1 MDRITFVRGKVIEA
15 LNGYKFNGVD
25 VPIFDE
31 RVIIDPQKP
40 LPVISGAQTY
50 IMLQDQQMIYNAVQT
65 YCNPRFN
72 ISLTIKIITIFT
84 KQGAKKLSEDI
95 GDEIVNLLR
104 TDRDGSKLDGI
115 DRIELVTSRSVNEIT
130 TERTAFSK
138 IFILNF
144 IKNG

>member
-1 MDRITFVRGKVIEA
+1 MDRITFARGKVIQA
-15 LNGYKFNGVD
+15 LSGYKFNGVAIP
-25 VPIFDE
+25 VFDE
-31 RVIIDPQKP
+31 VVNPSTT

-95 GDEIVNLLR
+95 GDEIINLLR
-104 TDRDGSKLDGI
+104 TDRNGSKLDGI
-115 DRIELVTSRSVNEIT
+115 DKIELVTSRSVNEIT

>member
-15 LNGYKFNGVD
+15 LSGYKFNGVAIP
-25 VPIFDE
+25 VFDE
-31 RVIIDPQKP
+31 VVNPSTT
-40 LPVISGAQTY
+40 LPVINGAQTY

-72 ISLTIKIITIFT
+72 ISLTIKVVTIF
-84 KQGAKKLSEDI
+84 GMVGNKKLSEDI

-104 TDRDGSKLDGI
+104 TDRNGSKLDGI

>member
-1 MDRITFVRGKVIEA
+1 MDRITFARGKVIEA
-15 LNGYKFNGVD
+15 LSGYKFNGVAIP
-25 VPIFDE
+25 VFDE
-31 RVIIDPQKP
+31 VVNPSIE
-40 LPVISGAQTY
+40 LPVINGAQTY

-72 ISLTIKIITIFT
+72 ISLTIKVVTIF
-84 KQGAKKLSEDI
+84 GMVGNKKLSEDI

-104 TDRDGSKLDGI
+104 TDRNGSKLDGI

>member
-1 MDRITFVRGKVIEA
+1 MDRITFVRGKVIQA
-15 LNGYKFNGVD
+15 LSGYKFNGVAI
-25 VPIFDE
+25 PIFDE
-31 RVIIDPQKP
+31 VVNPSIT
-40 LPVISGAQTY
+40 LPVINGAQTY

-72 ISLTIKIITIFT
+72 ISLTIKVVTIF
-84 KQGAKKLSEDI
+84 GMVGNKKLSEDI
-95 GDEIVNLLR
+95 GDEIINLLR

-115 DRIELVTSRSVNEIT
+115 DKIELVTSRSVNEIT

>member
-1 MDRITFVRGKVIEA
+1 MDRITFARGKVIQA
-15 LNGYKFNGVD
+15 LSGYKFNGVAIP
-25 VPIFDE
+25 VFDE
-31 RVIIDPQKP
+31 VVNPSIE

-50 IMLQDQQMIYNAVQT
+50 IMLQDQQMIYNSVQT

-72 ISLTIKIITIFT
+72 ISLTIKVVTIF
-84 KQGAKKLSEDI
+84 GMVGNKKLSEDI
-95 GDEIVNLLR
+95 GDGIINLLR

-115 DRIELVTSRSVNEIT
+115 DKIELVTSRSVNEIT

>member
-1 MDRITFVRGKVIEA
+1 MDRITSVRGKVIQA
-15 LNGYKFNGVD
+15 LSGYKFNGVD
-25 VPIFDE
+25 VPVFDE
-31 RVIIDPQKP
+31 VVNPSTT

-72 ISLTIKIITIFT
+72 ISLTIKVVTIF
-84 KQGAKKLSEDI
+84 GMVGNKKLSEDI
-95 GDEIVNLLR
+95 GDEIINLLR
-104 TDRDGSKLDGI
+104 TDRNDSKLDGI
-115 DRIELVTSRSVNEIT
+115 DKIELVTSRSVNEIT

>member
-15 LNGYKFNGVD
+15 LSGYKFNGFD
-25 VPIFDE
+25 VPVFDE
-31 RVIIDPQKP
+31 VVNPSIE
-40 LPVISGAQTY
+40 LPVINGAQTY

-72 ISLTIKIITIFT
+72 ISLTIKVVTIF
-84 KQGAKKLSEDI
+84 GMVGNKKLSEDI
-95 GDEIVNLLR
+95 GDEIINLLR

-115 DRIELVTSRSVNEIT
+115 DKIELVTSRSVNEIT